1 MMMKRITLTFKLNE
15 DLKGKSPDGRNVKTK
30 VTKEGDRFMCIQ
42 SAVKE
47 GEKSTKIVREFK
59 GDEIIQTSTIIGS
72 DLVCTQVFKK
82 FVPKTCA
89 ELSGRYRARKKL
101 KKHSF

>member
-1 MMMKRITLTFKLNE
+1 MKRITLTFKLNE

-82 FVPKTCA
+82 LVPKTSA
-89 ELSGRYRARKKL
+89 ELSRRYRARKKL